1 MIGPS
6 NDKIPR
12 GEFTLARKAAAPL
25 KVKLTNEEFAALSK
39 PEQRVEIAADVLE
52 WISTKRL
59 VPRAGTYIM
68 VYDGPVAPENRLCT
82 TDVED
87 INGYSCTACALGG
100 VFALTSFRT
109 GLSIG
114 AAAKG
119 GSPINDEM
127 HEQLSPYFDRDQ
139 LALIECAFEQSEG
152 FDYDLT
158 ISLEEARKARD
169 FGVGV
174 AGALNFYKFQGPEWD
189 RERDARVMRAI
200 MQNIIDN
207 GGTFIP

>member
-12 GEFTLARKAAAPL
+12 GELALARKATRPFTIR
-25 KVKLTNEEFAALSK
+25 LTNEEFAALSK
-39 PEQRVEIAADVLE
+39 REQRVEIAADVLE

-59 VPRAGTYIM
+59 VPHVGMYII
-68 VYDGPVAPENRLCT
+68 VYDGGNVLPTCEV
-82 TDVED
+82 DD
-87 INGYSCTACALGG
+87 INGFNCQACALGG
-100 VFALTSFRT
+100 VFALASFRT

-114 AAAKG
+114 EAAKG
-119 GSPINDEM
+119 DGAINEEM
-127 HEQLSPYFDRDQ
+127 HDRLEAYFDRSQ
-139 LALIECAFEQSEG
+139 LALIECAFEQSTG
-152 FDYDLT
+152 FDYGVVT
-158 ISLEEARKARD
+158 PEQTRKARD

-174 AGALNFYKFQGPEWD
+174 AHALDYFRFTGPEWD

-207 GGTFIP
+207 DGTFIP